1 LSGRPYARIKEMP
14 DNLYTG
20 VEKAFSAAARHRDV
34 VAKIKKQAKADPK
47 LLAMKVVSVVPECLK
62 SNRAIGLEDFCL
74 DVTDTEERI
83 AAQPGY
89 IPITRG

>member
-1 LSGRPYARIKEMP
+1 MR

>member
-1 LSGRPYARIKEMP
+1 
-14 DNLYTG
+14 
-20 VEKAFSAAARHRDV
+20 
-34 VAKIKKQAKADPK
+34 
-47 LLAMKVVSVVPECLK
+47 MKVVSVVPECLK
-62 SNRAIGLEDFCL
+62 SNRAISLEDFCL